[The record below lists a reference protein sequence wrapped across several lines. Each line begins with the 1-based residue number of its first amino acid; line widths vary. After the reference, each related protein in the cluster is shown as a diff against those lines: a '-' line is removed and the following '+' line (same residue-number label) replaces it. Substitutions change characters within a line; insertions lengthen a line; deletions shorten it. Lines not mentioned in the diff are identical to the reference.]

1 MEKNEFEYK
10 NSYTGIFSLNYF
22 TQGIYTSIFTIVIPV
37 YLLTTYGE
45 INQAAL
51 AFMLS
56 IILFPATI
64 KIIYGILTDKTKTRK
79 LGRRKPWIIIPDGIA
94 GIVWIII
101 AFMIPATFDAAISLF
116 TITGIIVSFGIY
128 ISDTA
133 LDGFILDICP
143 KNQLGRTQG
152 FCWGLRAIGIIV
164 GGPIILLF
172 LIIVPIQAIF
182 ISLGIMML
190 LFPAFTLL
198 IKDIE
203 VPKIEGVGKALKI
216 IFKKTENWKMFLY
229 SFFMQ
234 IVGGI
239 VYTFLALYILIK
251 AGYIDPKGATLSSLD
266 ISLYEPQALITLIIS
281 LGIII
286 GAILGG
292 IVADKISRRAAVF
305 SSMGLNTISLLL
317 LLVPAPIPVLIFF
330 AFLVGLASGWI
341 FSAFSA
347 VAAEYSKQYPEY
359 TSTYFSICVSFINFG
374 TVLGMVLTGI
384 TFNILSRTTSDTLMI
399 YGTIFIFM
407 IILESIA
414 LIPFIMLNRE
424 IYEYKLGKEEV
435 IKV

>member
-1 MEKNEFEYK
+1 
-10 NSYTGIFSLNYF
+10 
-22 TQGIYTSIFTIVIPV
+22 
-37 YLLTTYGE
+37 
-45 INQAAL
+45 
-51 AFMLS
+51 
-56 IILFPATI
+56 
-64 KIIYGILTDKTKTRK
+64 
-79 LGRRKPWIIIPDGIA
+79 
-94 GIVWIII
+94 
-101 AFMIPATFDAAISLF
+101 
-116 TITGIIVSFGIY
+116 
-128 ISDTA
+128 
-133 LDGFILDICP
+133 
-143 KNQLGRTQG
+143 
-152 FCWGLRAIGIIV
+152 
-164 GGPIILLF
+164 
-172 LIIVPIQAIF
+172 
-182 ISLGIMML
+182 ML
-190 LFPAFTLL
+190 LFPALTLL

-203 VPKIEGVGKALKI
+203 VPKVEGVGKALKI

>member
-1 MEKNEFEYK
+1 
-10 NSYTGIFSLNYF
+10 
-22 TQGIYTSIFTIVIPV
+22 
-37 YLLTTYGE
+37 
-45 INQAAL
+45 
-51 AFMLS
+51 MLS
-56 IILFPATI
+56 IIFFPATI
-64 KIIYGILTDKTKTRK
+64 KIIYGILTDKTKTSK

-94 GIVWIII
+94 GIVWIVI

-116 TITGIIVSFGIY
+116 TITGIIVNFGIY

-133 LDGFILDICP
+133 LDGFILNICP
-143 KNQLGRTQG
+143 KDQLGRTQG
-152 FCWGLRAIGIIV
+152 FFWGLRAIGIIV
-164 GGPIILLF
+164 GGPIILFF

-190 LFPAFTLL
+190 LFPILTLL

-203 VPKIEGVGKALKI
+203 VPKVEGIGTALKL
-216 IFKKTENWKMFLY
+216 IFKKKENWKMFSY

-251 AGYIDPKGATLSSLD
+251 AGYIDPKGATLASLD
-266 ISLYEPQALITLIIS
+266 INLYEPQALITLIIS

-286 GAILGG
+286 GAILGD
-292 IVADKISRRAAVF
+292 IVADKISRKIAVV
-305 SSMGLNTISLLL
+305 SSMGLNTVSLLL
-317 LLVPAPIPVLIFF
+317 LLVSAHIPVLIFL

-341 FSAFSA
+341 FSAYSA
-347 VAAEYSKQYPEY
+347 VTGEYSKQYPEY

-384 TFNILSRTTSDTLMI
+384 MFNSLSKITSDTLLI
-399 YGTIFIFM
+399 YSAIFIFM

-414 LIPFIMLNRE
+414 LIPFILLKQELYEFNLEKAE
-424 IYEYKLGKEEV
+424 I